1 MDYLEPM
8 TAAVRAA
15 ANIYRSA
22 KNDLHIEVKGEDKND
37 LVTAYDKQ
45 IQDFLYKELSAAF
58 PGCAF
63 LGEEGGG
70 KIEVPMGLC
79 FIIDPIDGTTNFI
92 RNFEHSAISVGL
104 AVDRKMVAGVVYDV
118 DKDNLYAAQR
128 GCGATLNGRAIHVN
142 DSDLDHSLLL
152 FGSCP
157 YERELA
163 HRTFQMV
170 EKAYTRVLEIRRTGS
185 AALDI
190 CYVASGKAD
199 LYFELILR
207 PWDYAATIVI
217 VEEAGGVICTTEN
230 QPMPIDQIVGVR
242 CGNGEN
248 LAEFDALV
256 QNL

>member
-1 MDYLEPM
+1 
-8 TAAVRAA
+8 
-15 ANIYRSA
+15 
-22 KNDLHIEVKGEDKND
+22 
-37 LVTAYDKQ
+37 
-45 IQDFLYKELSAAF
+45 
-58 PGCAF
+58 
-63 LGEEGGG
+63 
-70 KIEVPMGLC
+70 MGLC

-128 GCGATLNGRAIHVN
+128 GCGATLNGRAIHAN
-142 DSDLDHSLLL
+142 RSDLDHSLLL

-207 PWDYAATIVI
+207 PWDYAAAIVI
-217 VEEAGGVICTTEN
+217 VEEAGGVICTNLCPLTRSSAYAAATARTWRNLMSWCRTCEVLHFR
-230 QPMPIDQIVGVR
+230 QSLLAAAIRLQGV
-242 CGNGEN
+242 
-248 LAEFDALV
+248 
-256 QNL
+256 

>member
-1 MDYLEPM
+1 
-8 TAAVRAA
+8 
-15 ANIYRSA
+15 
-22 KNDLHIEVKGEDKND
+22 
-37 LVTAYDKQ
+37 
-45 IQDFLYKELSAAF
+45 
-58 PGCAF
+58 
-63 LGEEGGG
+63 
-70 KIEVPMGLC
+70 
-79 FIIDPIDGTTNFI
+79 
-92 RNFEHSAISVGL
+92 
-104 AVDRKMVAGVVYDV
+104 MVAGVVYDV

-128 GCGATLNGRAIHVN
+128 GCGATLNGHAIHAN
-142 DSDLDHSLLL
+142 RSDLDHSLLL

-207 PWDYAATIVI
+207 PWDYAAAIVI

-242 CGNGEN
+242 CGNSEN

>member
-1 MDYLEPM
+1 
-8 TAAVRAA
+8 
-15 ANIYRSA
+15 
-22 KNDLHIEVKGEDKND
+22 
-37 LVTAYDKQ
+37 
-45 IQDFLYKELSAAF
+45 
-58 PGCAF
+58 
-63 LGEEGGG
+63 
-70 KIEVPMGLC
+70 
-79 FIIDPIDGTTNFI
+79 
-92 RNFEHSAISVGL
+92 
-104 AVDRKMVAGVVYDV
+104 MVAGVVYDV

-128 GCGATLNGRAIHVN
+128 GCGATLNGRVIHVN

-207 PWDYAATIVI
+207 PWDYAAAIVI
-217 VEEAGGVICTTEN
+217 VEEAGGVICTTETN
-230 QPMPIDQIVGVR
+230 PCPLTKSSACAAATTRTWRNLMPWCRTCEVLHLRQSLLAAALRLQGV
-242 CGNGEN
+242 
-248 LAEFDALV
+248 
-256 QNL
+256 